1 MKGKGDEGSQRD
13 DAVRVA
19 LTYNLKEKDQTKPP
33 DYFSEFDSQETINAI
48 VGALQKNGHDVA
60 CINAGSVD
68 LFSYFRKNRVDIVFN
83 IAEGKSGKFR
93 ESEIPAILDYLNIP
107 YTGSNTFSLALA
119 LNKALTKKIL
129 KAENIPTPNFQVFT
143 STQDKLKANLKF
155 PLIVKP
161 NCEGS
166 AKGIDASNVVDT
178 EEALYEKVSELA
190 GKYQQEILVEEFIHG
205 KELTVGVL
213 ENGAPKILPI
223 LEIDFSGCSK
233 SGEFFYSWRM
243 KEFQGN
249 AELGLVPSFHCP
261 ARLDKQIEEQVKE
274 VALRTHQA
282 VGCFDISRTDIRLDK
297 DNIPY
302 VLEINPLPGLD
313 PKESNFPIMAYAAGM
328 KFDDLINSVL
338 MSAHK
343 RFFAGNFI
351 QTETKVREF
360 LESSIK

>member
-1 MKGKGDEGSQRD
+1 MPAPDRNGVEPRD
-13 DAVRVA
+13 DTVKVA
-19 LTYNLKEKDQTKPP
+19 LTYNLKEKDETKPP

-48 VGALQKNGHDVA
+48 SRALQKNGHDVV
-60 CINAGSVD
+60 CVNAGSVN
-68 LFSYFRKNRVDIVFN
+68 LFSYFRNNRVDMVFN

-93 ESEIPAILDYLNIP
+93 ESEIPAVLDYLNIP

-129 KAENIPTPNFQVFT
+129 KAENIPTPDFQVFT
-143 STQDKLKANLKF
+143 GGKDRLKAGLKF

-166 AKGIDASNVVDT
+166 AKGIDASNVVET
-178 EEALYEKVSELA
+178 ETALYAKVAELINRYRQDVLA
-190 GKYQQEILVEEFIHG
+190 EEFIYG
-205 KELTVGVL
+205 KELTVGIL
-213 ENGAPKILPI
+213 ENGAPTVLPV
-223 LEIDFSGCSK
+223 LEIDFTGCSQ

-249 AELGLVPSFHCP
+249 AELGLAPDFHCP
-261 ARLDKQIEEQVKE
+261 ARLDKDVEEQVKA

-313 PKESNFPIMAYAAGM
+313 PNESNFPIMAYAAGM
-328 KFDDLINSVL
+328 KFDELINSVL
-338 MSAHK
+338 TSAYK
-343 RFFAGNFI
+343 RFLNGKG
-351 QTETKVREF
+351 EGSDE
-360 LESSIK
+360 